1 MPELYEMGMPRLGIA
16 MSEGTVVRWLKQ
28 VGERIV
34 PDEVLLV
41 IENDK
46 VEIDVV
52 CPYDGTVVE
61 ILAAEG
67 DVVPVMQ
74 TIARIAAD

>member
-1 MPELYEMGMPRLGIA
+1 MRELFEMGMPRLGIA
-16 MSEGTVVRWLKQ
+16 MSEGTVLRWEKQ
-28 VGERIV
+28 VGDRIR

-46 VEIDVV
+46 VEIEVV

>member
-1 MPELYEMGMPRLGIA
+1 MSAINDMGMPRLGIA
-16 MSEGTVVRWLKQ
+16 MSEGTVVRWNKQ
-28 VGERIV
+28 EGDQISA
-34 PDEVLLV
+34 DEVLLV

-46 VEIDVV
+46 VEIDVI
-52 CPYDGTVVE
+52 CPYTGTVVE

-74 TIARIAAD
+74 TIARIESP